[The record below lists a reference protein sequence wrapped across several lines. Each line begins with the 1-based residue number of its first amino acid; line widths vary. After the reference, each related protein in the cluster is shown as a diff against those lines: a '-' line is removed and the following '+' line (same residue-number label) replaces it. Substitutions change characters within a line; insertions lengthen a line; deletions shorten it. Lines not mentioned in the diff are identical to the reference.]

1 MVSSF
6 NGWGVSAVDGL
17 DTMIVMGLND
27 EVDRVLAHIGQL
39 RLDKVDSP
47 FPQLK
52 IYLAYE
58 F

>member
-6 NGWGVSAVDGL
+6 NGWGVSAVDSL

-39 RLDKVDSP
+39 RLDKVDLP
-47 FPQLK
+47 FP
-52 IYLAYE
+52 
-58 F
+58 